1 MKELFEKAGWKAV
14 KSPTVKPEVL
24 EKKPLVPKKATEIV
38 VEKALIKPEKH
49 QKNLSSQSQRMLP
62 LDKIRL
68 DESLPVVQRADE
80 IVQSIQQHQVVVL
93 AGETGS
99 GKTTQLPKLAMLAG
113 RGAFGR
119 IALTQPRRLAA
130 RSVATRLA
138 EELDSKVGE
147 WVGVKVRFHQ
157 QIAPQTAIKVLT
169 DGMLLAEVSGDKLL
183 SEYDTIIVD
192 EAHERSLNIDFLLG
206 YLRQLIEQRS
216 DLKVIVTSA
225 TIDLERFSQFFNGA
239 PIISVSGRTYPVEVR
254 YRPLTELAMS
264 DDEEVDMNVAIVRAV
279 EELTA
284 HDPFGDVLVFL
295 PGEADIREASEA
307 LRLEGLKNT
316 DILPL
321 YARQSFADQQRIFS
335 TGGPRRIVLATNV
348 AETSLTVPGIRHV
361 IDSGLA
367 RIKRYS
373 VRNKVQ
379 RLPIEAI
386 AQASANQRKGRCGRV
401 APGVCIRLYS
411 EEDFLGRPAF
421 TEPEMQ
427 RSNLAS
433 VMLQMQAQGLGNLE
447 AFPLIDPP
455 ANKLINDGYRLLE
468 ELQAID
474 DKGRLT
480 KLGQSLSKLP
490 LDPRLGRVL
499 VAAQQEGVLSEACVL
514 AGVLSLQDPRETPAD
529 KQQAAREKHRLFDD
543 ARSDFLS
550 LLNLWQAYEEQRKH
564 STKNKLKTWCQKHYI
579 SGRRMREWHEL
590 VAQLHQSVSELKW
603 TLNPL
608 ASKEVP
614 EKDSTT
620 EPRFSDQ
627 LAYNLHR
634 ALLTGLLGQV
644 ALRDERTRL
653 YQGARG
659 VQLAIHPSSVLSK
672 RQTKWIM
679 AFEWLETSRTW
690 ARIVAEI
697 DVRWLE
703 SLAAHVLKRQ
713 VHSPYWS
720 KKQGRVLA
728 KETLSLYG
736 LVIAAD
742 RPTDFGKIDAAEA
755 RNMFIRDALV
765 TGEVNANWSFLA
777 KNQALMDEAL
787 DWEDKTRRSDIL
799 VDDEALADFYHAR
812 LPTNIC
818 RVVDLDR
825 WLKADAERLSQLI
838 MTRED
843 VFRKEVDA
851 IQDFPNRL
859 RLANKL
865 SLPLSYK
872 FSPGDE
878 DDGMTIKIN
887 LAQLPLLNSDSLAR
901 LVPGLLPQKI
911 EAIIRYLPK
920 SLRVRLQ
927 PASEQAKIAAEA
939 LQGKY
944 HLPFDVLLA
953 QQLSLQAK
961 QLITPEHWQG
971 LVYPAHLS
979 PRIELRADNKK
990 VLASSRDLAELQ
1002 TRFAEQA
1009 RAALREQAAFAESDE
1024 AEQGETTRWIWDG
1037 LSLTQK
1043 VPGGG
1048 QAWLALTPA
1057 QEGVVLAPLPSKI
1070 EAEKNHALGV
1080 RRLIKCALAQP
1091 IAAIRKEWLKHQGL
1105 CLPWARWQRTCADLV
1120 EQLIERAIQDLSP
1133 TASQTRTKLDFDAL
1147 VASVRLKLTGQVRE
1161 YALQT
1166 QQLLQ
1171 QGQQLMALCDKL
1183 NTPTRQASIE
1193 HTRAFVQNQ
1202 LNASFVMNMP
1212 ENGWRD
1218 RPRYLKAAA
1227 YRLEKISENLPLDER
1242 RMQEYQA
1249 VEDWIAKAHQRGIAQ
1264 HQPERYAQ
1272 IEGMAIELWVMI
1284 FAQPHAQKGVTSMKR
1299 LEAMIIG

>member
-1 MKELFEKAGWKAV
+1 MKELFEKAGWGVKNPVKAV
-14 KSPTVKPEVL
+14 ANIPTEAPKTPI
-24 EKKPLVPKKATEIV
+24 KPLPQTQLRPPVTAK
-38 VEKALIKPEKH
+38 KH
-49 QKNLSSQSQRMLP
+49 QKNLSSSIKRSLP

-68 DESLPVVQRADE
+68 DDSLPVVQRADE
-80 IVQSIQQHQVVVL
+80 IVQCIQQHQVVVL

-113 RGAFGR
+113 RGELGR

-130 RSVATRLA
+130 RSVAARLA
-138 EELDSKVGE
+138 EELGSQVGE

-157 QIAPQTAIKVLT
+157 QIAAQTAIKVLT
-169 DGMLLAEVSGDKLL
+169 DGMLLAEVSGDKHL

-206 YLRQLIEQRS
+206 YLRQLIEQRP

-225 TIDLERFSQFFNGA
+225 TIDLQRFSEFFGGA

-254 YRPLTELAMS
+254 YRPLSELALS

-284 HDPFGDVLVFL
+284 HDPFGDILVFL
-295 PGEADIREASEA
+295 PGEADIREATEA

-316 DILPL
+316 DVLPL
-321 YARQSFADQQRIFS
+321 YARQSFADQQKIFS

-433 VMLQMQAQGLGNLE
+433 VMLQMQAQGLGSL
-447 AFPLIDPP
+447 AQFPLIDPP

-474 DKGRLT
+474 DKGNLT
-480 KLGQSLSKLP
+480 KLGQTLSKLP

-564 STKNKLKTWCQKHYI
+564 TTKNKLKTWCQKHYV

-590 VAQLHQSVSELKW
+590 VAQLHQSVAELKW

-608 ASKEVP
+608 AEKTVNEKEP
-614 EKDSTT
+614 DQA
-620 EPRFSDQ
+620 PRFGEQ
-627 LAYNLHR
+627 LVYNLHR

-644 ALRDERTRL
+644 ALRDERTRG

-659 VQLAIHPSSVLSK
+659 VQLAIHPSSVLAK
-672 RQTKWIM
+672 RSAKWIM

-703 SLAAHVLKRQ
+703 TLASHVLKRS

-742 RPTDFGKIDAAEA
+742 RPTDFGKLDPEEA
-755 RNMFIRDALV
+755 RNLFVREGLV
-765 TGEVNANWSFLA
+765 AGEVNAKWPFLA

-799 VDDEALADFYHAR
+799 VDDEALADFYLSR
-812 LPTNIC
+812 LPAKMC

-825 WLKADAERLSQLI
+825 WLKADGERLSQLV

-843 VFRKEVDA
+843 VFRKEVDSV
-851 IQDFPNRL
+851 QDFPNRL

-872 FSPGDE
+872 FAPGDD
-878 DDGMTIKIN
+878 DDGMTVKIQ
-887 LAQLPLLNSDSLAR
+887 LAQLPLLTQDSLAR

-911 EAIIRYLPK
+911 EAVIRFLPK

-927 PASEQAKIAAEA
+927 PAAEQAQIAADA
-939 LQGKY
+939 LQGKT

-953 QQLSLQAK
+953 QQLSQQAK

-971 LVYPAHLS
+971 IVYPAHLS
-979 PRIELRADNKK
+979 PRIELRGSDQK
-990 VLASSRDLAELQ
+990 VLASSRDLQSLQ
-1002 TRFAEQA
+1002 QRFAEQA
-1009 RAALREQAAFAESDE
+1009 REALREQAAFSESTDTE
-1024 AEQGETTRWIWDG
+1024 TGEVTTWVWET
-1037 LSLTQK
+1037 LALTQK
-1043 VPGGG
+1043 IAGGG

-1057 QEGVVLAPLPSKI
+1057 REGVILAPLPSQQ
-1070 EAEKNHALGV
+1070 EADKVHAAGV
-1080 RRLIKCALAQP
+1080 RRLIKCALIQP
-1091 IAAIRKEWLKHQGL
+1091 IAGIRKEWLKHQGL

-1120 EQLIERAIQDLSP
+1120 EQLIERGIQDLSP
-1133 TASQTRTKLDFDAL
+1133 QAASVRSNSDFDVI
-1147 VASVRLKLTGQVRE
+1147 VASVRLKLTGQVRD

-1171 QGQQLMALCDKL
+1171 QGQQCLALCDKL
-1183 NTPTRQASIE
+1183 ASPTRQASIE
-1193 HTRAFVQNQ
+1193 HTRAFIQAQ
-1202 LNASFVMNMP
+1202 LTVSFVLTMP

-1218 RPRYLKAAA
+1218 RQRYLKAAA

-1242 RMQEYQA
+1242 RMIEYEA
-1249 VEDWIAKAHQRGIAQ
+1249 VEDCVQQAIQRGIAQ
-1264 HQPERYAQ
+1264 HQPERFAQ
-1272 IEGMAIELWVMI
+1272 IQTMAKELWVMI
-1284 FAQPHAQKGVTSMKR
+1284 FAQPQAQKGAASLKR
-1299 LEAMIIG
+1299 LQQLLS